1 MRTLQRWGSSG
12 VGAHGFRS
20 PMQRAVAAAACILV
34 LAPSALAAPVAAPGV
49 AAGAASVSAADPAP
63 VFPSTSRGNA
73 SRRAQRLLLERAKER
88 YEAGR
93 AAEDAA
99 AARPH
104 FEGALDALHLT
115 YRLWPAPWLLFNM
128 AQVQSRL
135 GACNEAAD
143 LYQRFLASNPAPAAR
158 ANAEQALD
166 LLGTCED
173 GGLAAAP
180 DDSMEPGLLLAPDL
194 TSMFEPDPAVPPPAV
209 PPAQAPAAT
218 RVADILPWAF
228 GGLAVMSGV
237 AATVYWQEANSAK
250 SDLDALSVAGPEVAR
265 TQQRGE
271 SALELSRIF
280 GGVAVGFALAA
291 VGSYWWL
298 EHEKKEAP
306 LAAALGG
313 LSLTPLEGGAA
324 AAFHSEF

>member
-1 MRTLQRWGSSG
+1 MRTLHLSGSSG
-12 VGAHGFRS
+12 VRAHGFHS
-20 PMQRAVAAAACILV
+20 PMQRALAVGACV
-34 LAPSALAAPVAAPGV
+34 LALHAPALAARAASDGSPPG
-49 AAGAASVSAADPAP
+49 GAANPAP
-63 VFPSTSRGNA
+63 APPSSSGRDDA
-73 SRRAQRLLLERAKER
+73 ARRAQRLLLERAKQR

-93 AAEDAA
+93 AAGDTA

-115 YRLWPAPWLLFNM
+115 YQLWPAPWLLFNM

-143 LYQRFLASNPAPAAR
+143 LYHRFLASNPAPAAR
-158 ANAEQALD
+158 TNAEQALE

-180 DDSMEPGLLLAPDL
+180 DDSMVPDLLLAPDL
-194 TSMFEPDPAVPPPAV
+194 TSMFKPESTVLPPPA
-209 PPAQAPAAT
+209 APAREAPSAT
-218 RVADILPWAF
+218 RLAAILPWAF

-237 AATVYWQEANSAK
+237 AGTIYWQEANSAK
-250 SDLDALSVAGPEVAR
+250 SDLDRLSTAGPEVAR

-271 SALELSRIF
+271 SALELSRVF
-280 GGVAVGFALAA
+280 GGIAVGFALAA

-298 EHEKKEAP
+298 QQEEKEAP
-306 LAAALGG
+306 LATALGR
-313 LSLTPLEGGAA
+313 LSVTPLDGGAA
-324 AAFHSEF
+324 AAFYSEF